1 MEAKKGIGEEE
12 KVVIPEGIRELA
24 ILMTKLV
31 IEGLITKYGNGD
43 DKIRELLPFDE
54 ILEFITIHM
63 AELTNFLIEGVN
75 NINVNLKPINYNEDL
90 LTNLIEKV
98 KKNWLKLYGEALS
111 FIPKEKVV
119 TPIKR
124 VYMNNDINLH
134 CAGRCLKELM
144 TVHGTLEYERVILV
158 PPYSEHLDL
167 YSASQRKTVCPLDNY
182 LGVNDLPNKMT
193 LKTMS
198 LCAYV
203 AQESNSY
210 KHAENTLLFHRNLT
224 IDADT
229 IRRVCMSLGK
239 IQFDKL
245 IEEAEEI
252 DQKRKIGKLEHGKV
266 VNDRV
271 YILADGSYLWARFRS
286 EDKKF
291 TFAYKETK
299 LAVLFK
305 ESDIIRRI
313 SKNGKPVEEI
323 TNAYIVP
330 YAGDAEQFFKLL
342 YAALYKHGYCDF
354 KEKIILAD
362 GAEMFNTFRNNY
374 LPDSLRI
381 LDKFHL
387 IERIY
392 DYAKELYP
400 NDKMRRERFVEIVKN
415 DIYDRRISQALQHI
429 ALCTP
434 PNFKPKESVNLFNY
448 ITNNRD
454 FIDYKTYEKQGLF
467 VGSGYIESLNKSF
480 VHRRMREPGMRWYMD
495 SANYMLTLRRMAFNN
510 EWTDFEA
517 TIRDYYAWD
526 KKLSLSREETA

>member
-1 MEAKKGIGEEE
+1 MKAKKGIEKEE
-12 KVVIPEGIRELA
+12 KIVIPEGIPEVA
-24 ILMTKLV
+24 ILVTKLV
-31 IEGLITKYGNGD
+31 IDGLITKYGNGD
-43 DKIRELLPFDE
+43 EKIRDLLPFDE
-54 ILEFITIHM
+54 ILAFITTHL
-63 AELTNFLIEGVN
+63 AELMNFLIEGIN
-75 NINVNLKPINYNEDL
+75 NTNVNLKSINYNEDL

-98 KKNWLKLYGEALS
+98 KKNWLELYGKALT
-111 FIPKEKVV
+111 FIPNEKVV
-119 TPIKR
+119 TPVKR
-124 VYMNNDINLH
+124 IYIDNGFYINK
-134 CAGRCLKELM
+134 AGVHLKSLM
-144 TVHGTLEYERVILV
+144 TIHGPVKYERTILAS
-158 PPYSEHLDL
+158 PGPAQLGIF
-167 YSASQRKTVCPLDNY
+167 SASGRKTVCPLDNY

-210 KHAENTLLFHRNLT
+210 KHAEETLSFHRNLN

-229 IRRVCMSLGK
+229 IRRVCMNLGK

-252 DQKRKIGKLEHGKV
+252 DQKRKSGDLKFGNA

-271 YILADGSYLWARFRS
+271 YILADGSYLWARFKS
-286 EDKKF
+286 EAKKYI
-291 TFAYKETK
+291 FAYKETK
-299 LAVLFK
+299 LAVFFK
-305 ESDIIRRI
+305 ESDIVRRI
-313 SKNGKPVEEI
+313 AKNGKPVEEI

-330 YAGDAEQFFKLL
+330 YVGDAEQFFKLL
-342 YAALYKHGYCDF
+342 YAALYKNGCCSYT
-354 KEKIILAD
+354 EKIILAD
-362 GAEMFNTFRNNY
+362 GAEMFNTFRDKY
-374 LPDSLRI
+374 FPDSLRI

-400 NDKMRRERFVEIVKN
+400 NDKLRREKFVENVKKN
-415 DIYDRRISQALQHI
+415 IYERRISQALQYI
-429 ALCTP
+429 LLCTP
-434 PNFKPKESVNLFNY
+434 PDFKPKESVNLFNY
-448 ITNNRD
+448 IHNNRN
-454 FIDYKTYEKQGLF
+454 FIDYTTYEENGLF

-517 TIRDYYAWD
+517 TIQDYYSWD
-526 KKLSLSREETA
+526 KKLLFCREKTA